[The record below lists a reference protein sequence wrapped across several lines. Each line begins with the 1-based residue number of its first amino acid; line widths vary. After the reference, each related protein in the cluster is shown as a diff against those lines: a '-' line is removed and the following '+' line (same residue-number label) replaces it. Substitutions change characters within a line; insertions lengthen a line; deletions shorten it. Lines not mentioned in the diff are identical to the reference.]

1 MSRNRVIYQSEALY
15 VSKEAHSDTA
25 VLHEQIERVQSAN
38 YSFNISR
45 QDINQYGH
53 LAKLG
58 SLILEAPTV
67 SADFTYLAT
76 DGFNERALGFY
87 VQTSISGASGEAS
100 FASGQ
105 MIETSGRNLFIT
117 TVGEGLDNTGVAF
130 GVNTDVIGIG
140 NAYLTDY
147 TLDLA
152 VGSLPTVSVSYEGA
166 NINVSAGTSII
177 NPAVK
182 QDTGLP
188 ISGEVLL
195 PTATSGVSNEIALRP
210 GDVTVD
216 ISSFDG
222 ITLSDLSG
230 AAEAIHIQSASLSL
244 PMSRTP
250 LQRLGTKFSYARSI
264 DFPVAATLSINAI
277 LNETQVN
284 SLSDVISIE
293 DDPKTV
299 TLTLKNPAG
308 GNALVYTMKGC
319 NLVSESFSS
328 SIGSNKSVDLT
339 FETQI
344 GGPSDTLNGVFVSGA
359 NISEV
364 FTA

>member
-15 VSKEAHSDTA
+15 VSKEADSETA

-87 VQTSISGASGEAS
+87 VQTGTSDEAS

-299 TLTLKNPAG
+299 TLTLKNPESE
-308 GNALVYTMKGC
+308 NALVYTMKGC

>member
-15 VSKEAHSDTA
+15 VSKEADSETA

-87 VQTSISGASGEAS
+87 VQTGTSDEAS

-299 TLTLKNPAG
+299 TLTLKNPDSE
-308 GNALVYTMKGC
+308 NALVYTMKGC